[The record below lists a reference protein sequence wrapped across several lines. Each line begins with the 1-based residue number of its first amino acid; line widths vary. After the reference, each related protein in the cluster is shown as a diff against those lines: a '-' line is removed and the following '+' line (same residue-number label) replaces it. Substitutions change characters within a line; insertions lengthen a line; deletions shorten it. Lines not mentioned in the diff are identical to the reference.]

1 MNYKIVADT
10 SSNLFS
16 LEKVPFGYASMKIC
30 TDEAEYTDTPELDVK
45 KMTDDLASYNGKSG
59 TSCPSVSDW
68 IDSFGDAERIFCIT
82 ITSKLSGSYNSACLA
97 QKDYEEKYPDRKV
110 FVIDTLSA
118 GPKLKLMAEKL
129 EELILAG
136 KEYEEI
142 CKEITEYNE
151 KTEIIFVLES
161 MTNLANNGRIS
172 GVSAKLAGI
181 LGIRVIGKATGGVL
195 EPLDKVRGEKK
206 TIAGILERLKNIGY
220 NGGRLSISHCFNIE
234 FAEAVKDGILSAYPD
249 VEIDIHQTTALCS
262 FYAEKGGIIL
272 GFEK

>member
-10 SSNLFS
+10 SANIFS
-16 LEKVPFGYASMKIC
+16 LEGVPFGYASMKIC
-30 TDEAEYTDTPELDVK
+30 TDEAEYTDAPELDVK
-45 KMTDDLASYNGKSG
+45 KMTDDLASYKGKSG

-68 IDSFGDAERIFCIT
+68 LDSFGEAERIFCIT

-97 QKDYEEKYPDRKV
+97 KNEYEEKYPDRKV
-110 FVIDTLSA
+110 FVIDTFSA
-118 GPKLKLMAEKL
+118 GPKLKIMAEKL
-129 EELILAG
+129 QELILSG
-136 KEYEEI
+136 LSYEEI
-142 CKEITEYNE
+142 CEKIMEYNE

-181 LGIRVIGKATGGVL
+181 LGIRVVGKATDGVL

-206 TIAGILERLKNIGY
+206 TIACILERLQNMGY
-220 NGGRLSISHCFNIE
+220 KGGRLSISHCFNLP
-234 FAEAVKDGILSAYPD
+234 FAEAVSESISGLYPD
-249 VEIDIHQTTALCS
+249 AVLDIHQTTALCS